1 MVKQKKHHRVKK
13 QVSSTLFLGN
23 LDEVL
28 HSDEQLLLAEALQNT
43 TSKSNT
49 NAAAP
54 GAGASS

>member
-28 HSDEQLLLAEALQNT
+28 HSDEQLLLAEALQT
-43 TSKSNT
+43 RPPK
-49 NAAAP
+49 AIRMRLP
-54 GAGASS
+54 RRGG